1 MVAAALEG
9 MTMRDR
15 LDRRLAG
22 LKANRV
28 SHESH
33 WVELEEQFPCGARI
47 NDDTSPQSKSGET
60 RQQHVYDAS
69 AQLAMHRC
77 VAGIMSNTT
86 SPARQW
92 HRNTLDDQEALEDSD
107 VQRYLDEVTAIQRR
121 ALQKSNTY
129 RVLPHI
135 YRELVVFGTGAAL
148 ALPDY
153 DNVIHL
159 HPLVTGSYWLGQDSK
174 GKVNACY
181 REIWLTTAQMYER
194 WGERCSRQVR
204 DAYKRRE
211 WDGWWKVVHAIE
223 ERTKRNV
230 NSPLAKDMPYGSYYY
245 EFGTNQRESDG
256 LLEEGGFRHFPV
268 LAPRWRREGEDIY
281 GRSPCMDALPFV
293 RQLQLQTLSEG
304 KAIAREAEPPVQV
317 PTALKNDDV
326 DTSPNGITY
335 YDQPTPSGGVRRL
348 IEQPSDP
355 SWLRASLA
363 DVRLQIQQTLFLD
376 LFQMLAMAG
385 VDTKMT
391 ATEVAQ
397 RVEEKMLML
406 GPVMQN
412 LHDELLVP
420 LLELIYYYLQE
431 GGALPPPPEL
441 LQGRDFTPEFLS
453 VLYQAQ
459 KAVSVN
465 AVERWLMLIG
475 GMAQAKADP
484 SIWDGVD
491 TDWILRDSASNLGVP
506 AKAVMSKDQVQALR
520 DARAAAQAQQA
531 ELAMAQQQAATAKD
545 LGQTPMGTGSALD
558 ALTGYSTV

>member
-1 MVAAALEG
+1 MVAAVG
-9 MTMRDR
+9 TPTRRRDW

-22 LKANRV
+22 LKANRTR
-28 SHESH
+28 HESM
-33 WVELEEQFPCGARI
+33 WVELEEQFPSGARI
-47 NDDTSPQSKSGET
+47 NVDADPASGKAGT
-60 RQQHVYDAS
+60 RQEAVYDATG
-69 AQLAMHRC
+69 QLAVNRC

-92 HRNTLDDQEALEDSD
+92 HRNTLDDQEALEESD

-148 ALPDY
+148 ALPDF

-159 HPLVTGSYWLGQDSK
+159 HPMVTGSYWLGQDSK

-181 REIWLTTAQMYER
+181 REIWMTIAQIVER
-194 WGERCSRQVR
+194 WPDTCSQQIK
-204 DAYKRRE
+204 DAYARGE
-211 WDGWWKVVHAIE
+211 WDGWRKVVHAIE
-223 ERTKRNV
+223 PRSRRSMS
-230 NSPLAKDMPYGSYYY
+230 SPLALDMPWASYYY
-245 EFGTNQRESDG
+245 EPGSRQDESD
-256 LLEEGGFRHFPV
+256 LLEEGGYRHFPV
-268 LAPRWRREGEDIY
+268 LAPRWKREGEDIY
-281 GRSPCMDALPFV
+281 GYSPASEALPFV

-317 PTALKNDDV
+317 PTVLKNDDV

-335 YDQPTPSGGVRRL
+335 YDQTTPSGGVRRL

-355 SWLRASLA
+355 SWLRASMA
-363 DVRLQIQQTLFLD
+363 DVRVQIQQMLFLD

-465 AVERWLMLIG
+465 AVERWLMLVG